1 MVISYGKCL
10 LSNKELYPH
19 EWTQFINDSSIFN
32 LIKTRSV
39 KKLNKKFE
47 AKFFLD
53 KKSSKGRTLIGV
65 SELDENLFF
74 KMIPRRRSWG
84 YGL

>member
-1 MVISYGKCL
+1 
-10 LSNKELYPH
+10 
-19 EWTQFINDSSIFN
+19 

-74 KMIPRRRSWG
+74 KMIPRKRSWG